1 LGVPSALFLAV
12 ALAWMPAQGQDSPA
26 SVDLR
31 TALQDRL
38 DSFVAGG
45 RVPGASAGVALPDGR
60 TLELCAGHRD
70 RAGELPILPSDRFLA
85 GSTGKTFVAAVALQ
99 LVAEGEL
106 ELDELASKRLGAEPW
121 FERLPNA
128 NQLTLRHLM
137 SHRSG
142 LERYEF
148 KPQFARDLKA
158 EPDRVWQPADLL
170 AYVLGDE
177 PLFAPG
183 ADFAYS
189 DTNYLLVGLMIE
201 HATANTLYAEIQER
215 LLGPLELAGVVP
227 SDGRVV
233 ERLVQGHAGEHDP
246 LGLPDQVIDDQGRF
260 CINPQFEWAGG
271 GFATTAGDLARWG
284 RALYSSSVLDEPMS
298 AAMLAG
304 QDAPELG
311 RGVRYGLGAIL
322 WSTAHGPACGHSGFF
337 PGYLT
342 ELRYW
347 PEHGIAVAAQVNTS
361 DFRALPRS
369 LGALCEDLLAAAL
382 AD

>member
-1 LGVPSALFLAV
+1 MSSALFLAL
-12 ALAWMPAQGQDSPA
+12 ALAWLPAQEEPSAA
-26 SVDLR
+26 SAKLR
-31 TALQDRL
+31 SALQERL
-38 DSFVAGG
+38 DSFVASG
-45 RVPGASAGVALPDGR
+45 RVPGASVGVALPDGR
-60 TLELCAGHRD
+60 TLELCAGMRE
-70 RAGELPILPSDRFLA
+70 RAAEQPIEPSDRFLA

-99 LVAEGEL
+99 LVAEGKL
-106 ELDELASKRLGAEPW
+106 ELDELASKRLGDEPW
-121 FERLPNA
+121 FDRLPNA
-128 NQLTLRHLM
+128 RQLTLRHLM

-158 EPDRVWQPADLL
+158 EPDRVWRPAELL
-170 AYVLGDE
+170 AYVLDDE

-183 ADFAYS
+183 ADFTYS
-189 DTNYLLVGLMIE
+189 DTNYVLVGLLIE
-201 HATANTLYAEIQER
+201 HATGKTLYAEIQER
-215 LLGPLELAGVVP
+215 LLGPLELKGIVP
-227 SDGRVV
+227 SDARVV
-233 ERLVQGHAGEHDP
+233 PGLVQGHAGEHDP
-246 LGLPDQVIDDQGRF
+246 LGLPDRVIDEQGRF

-284 RALYSSSVLDEPMS
+284 RALYGGNVLDAS
-298 AAMLAG
+298 TRAAMLAG
-304 QDAPELG
+304 EDAPELG

-369 LGALCEDLLAAAL
+369 LGALCEELLAAAL